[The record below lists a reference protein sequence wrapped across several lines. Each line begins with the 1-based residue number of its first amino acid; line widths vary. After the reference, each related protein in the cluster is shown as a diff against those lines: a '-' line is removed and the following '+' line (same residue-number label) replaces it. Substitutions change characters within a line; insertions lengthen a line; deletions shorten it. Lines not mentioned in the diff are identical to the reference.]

1 MLQTSQANP
10 SSNKCDGYVTKT
22 AYDHGYK
29 MSNTLCGFR
38 GDQGM
43 STGVQKGYAGLRAL
57 LVSTPRSHPGCFDAE
72 WNPFDAMSS
81 ALWLMEAHGRKW
93 SVPQDNATAIRHLE
107 YFQKSSL
114 DNCEGYVPGPGRG
127 HLAGDSG

>member
-1 MLQTSQANP
+1 
-10 SSNKCDGYVTKT
+10 
-22 AYDHGYK
+22 
-29 MSNTLCGFR
+29 
-38 GDQGM
+38 M

-107 YFQKSSL
+107 YFQKSSSWL
-114 DNCEGYVPGPGRG
+114 KRVLAMLLCLNRVGMTPNIAVDLVGDVLQAEIVNVFKEHVPD
-127 HLAGDSG
+127 GDWLELESP